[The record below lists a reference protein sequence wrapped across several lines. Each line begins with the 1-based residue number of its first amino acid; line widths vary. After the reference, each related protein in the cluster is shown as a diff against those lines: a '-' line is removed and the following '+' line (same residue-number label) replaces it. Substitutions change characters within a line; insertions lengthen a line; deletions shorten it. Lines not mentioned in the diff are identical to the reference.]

1 MIERLRNDEDEYKR
15 IYFNKLFDLTFK
27 ECLGN
32 FIGKNQIE
40 ELEGMKGFDSI
51 KDSLGEDEEY
61 INLIKYYLDNYEK
74 IINNKIPRRPRK
86 SQKSN
91 QIKYENKKNIK

>member
-1 MIERLRNDEDEYKR
+1 MIEILRKDEDKYKR
-15 IYFNKLFDLTFK
+15 VYINKLFDLTFK
-27 ECLGN
+27 ECLGH
-32 FIGKNQIE
+32 FIGKNSLE

-74 IINNKIPRRPRK
+74 IINNKIPR
-86 SQKSN
+86 
-91 QIKYENKKNIK
+91 